1 MFIGDELYS
10 LIKEE
15 RDKGILTRFKDFYFH
30 SFTDSFIS
38 VLMAEL
44 CSECSNGVVLDCVF

>member
-1 MFIGDELYS
+1 MLIEDELYS

-15 RDKGILTRFKDFYFH
+15 RDKGILTSLKSFFH
-30 SFTDSFIS
+30 SFKDSFIS

-44 CSECSNGVVLDCVF
+44 CSECSNGVVLDCIF